1 MNNFF
6 EESLFTGI
14 VLSLIS
20 YEIGLLIKKKLK
32 LPIFNPLLIS
42 MVIIMLVLVF
52 GKIEYTTYKESANL
66 LNWLLTPA
74 TVCLAIPLY
83 EQWNLLKNNYK
94 AVLAG
99 LVAGTVTS
107 LTTVLVLSVI
117 CRLSHEEYVTFLPK
131 SITTAIGMG
140 VSQELGG
147 YETITVAVIVIT
159 GVLGNMFGETL
170 CKLFKITEPVSKGL
184 AFGASAHAMGTSK
197 AMEIGEIEGAMSSLA
212 IAVSGLVTVILAPVF
227 SNFIS

>member
-6 EESLFTGI
+6 EESLFAGI

-52 GKIEYTTYKESANL
+52 GKIEYTTYEESANL

-147 YETITVAVIVIT
+147 YVTITVAVIVIT

>member
-6 EESLFTGI
+6 EESLFAGI

-107 LTTVLVLSVI
+107 LTTVL
-117 CRLSHEEYVTFLPK
+117 EYVTFLPK

-147 YETITVAVIVIT
+147 YVTITVAVIVIT

>member
-6 EESLFTGI
+6 EESLFAGI

-147 YETITVAVIVIT
+147 YVTITVAVIVIT

-184 AFGASAHAMGTSK
+184 AFGASAHAMGTAK

-212 IAVSGLVTVILAPVF
+212 IAVSGLVTVILAPIF
-227 SNFIS
+227 SSFIS

>member
-6 EESLFTGI
+6 EESLFAGI

-147 YETITVAVIVIT
+147 YVTITVAVIVIT